1 MSDPTN
7 SPASGTQ
14 PTVPAPAPAPAPA
27 QAPTPAPPAA
37 PVGGIPAP
45 AVVEYAPTGDA
56 ALDLALE
63 YVGRQGLGP
72 DSEEVKAASA
82 GDFSKL
88 RAKLGAEG
96 ERHIALAEQVFQ
108 RKAEATKAAEAK
120 TLSEIHG
127 AVGGEA
133 NWQAI
138 VTWAAAEAT
147 AEQKA
152 EINKVISQGGLPAQL
167 LAQALAREYNAK
179 APKVGKS
186 ALKPGASA
194 APAGSEAPLSRAEYI
209 KALANIRHT
218 VTNWEQSPQYRALN
232 AKYMASKAR

>member
-1 MSDPTN
+1 MSDPN
-7 SPASGTQ
+7 VD
-14 PTVPAPAPAPAPA
+14 PTPSPAPAPAPA
-27 QAPTPAPPAA
+27 APPATA
-37 PVGGIPAP
+37 PAQPPAPAGGIPAP
-45 AVVEYAPTGDA
+45 TVVEYAPTGDP

-96 ERHIALAEQVFQ
+96 ERHIAIAEQVFQ

-120 TLSEIHG
+120 TLSDIHG
-127 AVGGEA
+127 AVGGEE
-133 NWQAI
+133 NWKAI
-138 VTWAAAEAT
+138 VAWAAKEAT
-147 AEQKA
+147 PEQKA
-152 EINKVISQGGLPAQL
+152 EINKVVSQGGMAAQL

-186 ALKPGASA
+186 ALKPGATASA
-194 APAGSEAPLSRAEYI
+194 AGPEGPMSRAEYI
-209 KALANIRHT
+209 QALAKIRNT
-218 VTNWEQSPQYRALN
+218 ATNWEASPQYRALN
-232 AKYMASKAR
+232 AKYLASK